1 MERFWII
8 DNFLTVEECSII
20 LEKYKLELKLEQA
33 EVTINGVDTS
43 SESMRKSSVGFID
56 NIEILDGKI
65 KTKLEELIKVKGFKV
80 TGLGPYQF
88 TEYKVGGF
96 YDWHTDSSDIYKNRF
111 VSIVLQLNNEYDG
124 GCLELNVGDGNKN
137 IIKLEKGIGNLCI
150 FYSNLLHRVTPV
162 TEGVRYS
169 LVNWIQLEPKENF
182 VNTLI

>member
-1 MERFWII
+1 MDRFWII
-8 DNFLTVEECSII
+8 NNFLTVEESSYI
-20 LEKYKLELKLEQA
+20 LEKYKLELKLKKA
-33 EVTINGVDTS
+33 EVTIDGVDVS
-43 SESMRKSSVGFID
+43 SELTRKSSVGFID
-56 NIEILDGKI
+56 NIEILDDKI

-88 TEYKVGGF
+88 TEYKVGEF
-96 YDWHTDSSDIYKNRF
+96 YEWHTDSSDNYKNRF
-111 VSIVLQLNNEYDG
+111 VSIVLQLNDEYEG
-124 GCLELNVGDGNKN
+124 GCLEISIDSGKKN
-137 IIKLEKGIGNLCI
+137 IVKLQKGIGNLSI